1 MIRALGGNINFV
13 QKDKHIQLQLHI
25 CVYYVKSEKCIVP
38 GSVRMVE
45 GTIAMSEVGQGWGR
59 DLARDTS

>member
-1 MIRALGGNINFV
+1 MICALGGNINFV
-13 QKDKHIQLQLHI
+13 QKDKYIQLHI
-25 CVYYVKSEKCIVP
+25 CVYYVKSEKCTVP

>member
-1 MIRALGGNINFV
+1 MICALHVGGNIIISYKRIN
-13 QKDKHIQLQLHI
+13 IQLHI
-25 CVYYVKSEKCIVP
+25 CVYYVKSEKCTVP